1 MYYNNPRKNAEGYDD
16 PTAYA
21 AIRNADREYCRVQKV
36 LKAIFVV
43 CELAGFDVEG
53 RIGLRDKRTGNVW
66 K

>member
-1 MYYNNPRKNAEGYDD
+1 MYHNNPRMNSEGYND

-21 AIRNADREYCRVQKV
+21 AIKNADREYDRVKKV

-53 RIGLRDKRTGNVW
+53 RVALRDKRTGKVW